1 MSISGS
7 RWLAGLQD
15 DARYGLRLFLRSP
28 QVLLVSMLSL
38 GLAVGVNTTIFSLFR
53 AIEGK
58 PVTATEPE
66 RLERMKFGPGAVQI
80 QVSYLDYK
88 EIRGGKAFADLAGFA
103 SLSANWRLGDDT
115 RRLETLGVTANFFDL
130 LGARP
135 ALGRLFRA
143 AEAEQ
148 EPRLAVISHKL
159 WQQSGADPHIIG
171 HQAIINGASFTV
183 IGVLPRNFRSV
194 MMLALAPD
202 LYVPL
207 STSIDPKLDDHRRQA
222 IALLGRLAPGETAQ
236 AAQAALVPI
245 TQYLKHTYPGE
256 DTNFSAPEV
265 FPTTGIEEMQQEGMG
280 IFLGFF
286 GLLILLVGAVVLIAC
301 INISTL
307 LAARAIARRRE
318 MAMRL
323 ALGAERGRLI
333 RQLLTES
340 LMLSLICTSFGL
352 LLHAGLSGLINRVH
366 LPLPFEVTLDMSADW
381 QLFAYSLSLVLG
393 ATIFCGIVPVQQAT
407 RFDLNST
414 LKQVGA
420 AQAGKFR
427 LSRLLVSV
435 EFGATATL
443 LMVAFMFIQSLLH
456 VSATSPGFDVAHTA
470 LIRIQPQSATNQ
482 PTTPSLAQRLDQI
495 TSLPGIKAASVASE
509 EPLSMSYDNGVFL
522 RVADQ
527 KNAAKLQGE
536 PMSVGPNYFSTMRIP
551 LLTGR
556 EFVES
561 DKLGAPE
568 VALINQ
574 TLAHRM
580 FPGLNPVGRRVAIQE
595 NQKERAVQVV
605 GVVQDSKYSTLG
617 EESHPI
623 LFLPYLQ
630 MEQPGEAPIL
640 LVRTASDPEGFRAE
654 ILKTLKRSD
663 PDSFVQFTPMTQN
676 LSTVLLPSQV
686 ETFLLLVLG
695 ILALVLALAGV
706 YGIVDYSVSR
716 RTSEIGIRM
725 AVGASRPRILG
736 LILRDTLRTISPG
749 MLLGLLVALGLT
761 KLIGAF
767 LASGAQTANPLDW
780 LGMTVFLVA
789 IGVAAA
795 LSPALRAARVDALAA
810 LHYE

>member
-1 MSISGS
+1 MSVSRS
-7 RWLAGLQD
+7 RWLSDLRA
-15 DARYGLRLFLRSP
+15 DARYGLRSFLRSP
-28 QVLLVSMLSL
+28 QLLLVSMLSL

-58 PVTATEPE
+58 QVTATEPE

-88 EIRGGKAFADLAGFA
+88 EIRSAKAFADLAGFA
-103 SLSANWRLGDDT
+103 SLSADWQLGDDT
-115 RRLETLGVTANFFDL
+115 RRLETLGVTPNFFDL
-130 LGARP
+130 LGGRP
-135 ALGRLFRA
+135 ALGRFFRA

-148 EPRLAVISHKL
+148 EPRLAVISYKL
-159 WQQSGADPHIIG
+159 WQQSGADPNIIG
-171 HQAIINGASFTV
+171 HEAIINGASFTV
-183 IGVLPRNFRSV
+183 IGVLPKNFRSV

-207 STSIDPKLDDHRRQA
+207 SRSIDPRLDDRKRQP

-245 TQYLKHTYPGE
+245 TQYLKHTYPVE
-256 DTNFSAPEV
+256 NTNFSAPEV

-286 GLLILLVGAVVLIAC
+286 GLLLLLVGAVVLIAC

-352 LLHAGLSGLINRVH
+352 LLHACLSGFINRAH

-381 QLFAYSLSLVLG
+381 QLFVYSLALVLG
-393 ATIFCGIVPVQQAT
+393 ATIFCGLVPVRQAT

-420 AQAGKFR
+420 TQTGRLR
-427 LSRLLVSV
+427 LSRLLVSA

-456 VSATSPGFDVAHTA
+456 VSAASPGFDVAHTA
-470 LIRIQPQSATNQ
+470 IIRIQPQIATSQ
-482 PTTPSLAQRLDQI
+482 PTTINVAQRLDQI
-495 TSLPGIKAASVASE
+495 TSLPGIEAASVASE
-509 EPLSMSYDNGVFL
+509 EPLSMSYGNGVLL
-522 RVADQ
+522 RAAGE
-527 KNAAKLQGE
+527 NAAKIQGE
-536 PMSVGPNYFSTMRIP
+536 PMSVGPNYFSTMEIP

-556 EFVES
+556 EFVED
-561 DKLGAPE
+561 DKPGAPE

-580 FPGLNPVGRRVAIQE
+580 FPGLNPVGRRIAIQE
-595 NQKERAVQVV
+595 NQKERTVQVV

-617 EESHPI
+617 EESHPV
-623 LFLPYLQ
+623 LFLSYLQ
-630 MEQPGEAPIL
+630 MEQPGETPIL
-640 LVRTASDPEGFRAE
+640 LVRTAGDPEAFRAE
-654 ILKTLKRSD
+654 ILKTLRRSD
-663 PDSFVQFTPMTQN
+663 PDSFVQFTPMKEN
-676 LSTVLLPSQV
+676 LATVLLPSQA
-686 ETFLLLVLG
+686 ETFLLLVIG
-695 ILALVLALAGV
+695 VLALVLALAGV

-716 RTSEIGIRM
+716 RTSEIGVRM
-725 AVGASRPRILG
+725 AVGASRPSVLG
-736 LILRDTLRTISPG
+736 LILCDTLRTISPG
-749 MLLGLLVALGLT
+749 MLLGLLVAFGLT

-767 LASGAQTANPLDW
+767 LASGAQTARPLEW
-780 LGMTVFLVA
+780 LGMTAFLVA

-795 LSPALRAARVDALAA
+795 LPPALRAARIDPLTA
-810 LHYE
+810 LHCE

>member
-1 MSISGS
+1 MAPRGS
-7 RWLAGLQD
+7 RWISDFQD
-15 DARYGLRLFLRSP
+15 DTRYSIRSFLRSP
-28 QVLLVSMLSL
+28 QLLLVSMLSL

-58 PVTATEPE
+58 QVTATEPE

-88 EIRGGKAFADLAGFA
+88 EIRGAKAFADLAGFA

-135 ALGRLFRA
+135 ALGRFFRA

-148 EPRLAVISHKL
+148 EPRVAVISYKL
-159 WQQSGADPHIIG
+159 WQQSGADPNIIG
-171 HQAIINGASFTV
+171 HQAIINGVPFTV
-183 IGVLPRNFRSV
+183 IGVLPKNFRSV

-207 STSIDPKLDDHRRQA
+207 STSIDPKLDDRRRQA
-222 IALLGRLAPGETAQ
+222 IALLGRLAPGETEQ

-245 TQYLKHTYPGE
+245 TQYLKHTYPVE
-256 DTNFSAPEV
+256 DTSFSAPEV
-265 FPTTGIEEMQQEGMG
+265 FPTTGIEEMQEEGMG

-286 GLLILLVGAVVLIAC
+286 GLLLFLVGAIVLIAC

-307 LAARAIARRRE
+307 LAARAVSRQRE
-318 MAMRL
+318 VAMRL
-323 ALGAERGRLI
+323 ALGAHRGRVI

-352 LLHAGLSGLINRVH
+352 LLHTSLSGLINRVH

-381 QLFAYSLSLVLG
+381 QLFAYSLALVLG
-393 ATIFCGIVPVQQAT
+393 ATIFCGIVPVRQTT

-420 AQAGKFR
+420 AQSGKLR
-427 LSRLLVSV
+427 LSRLLVSA

-456 VSATSPGFDVAHTA
+456 VLAASPGFDVAHTA
-470 LIRIQPQSATNQ
+470 LVAIQPQSATNQ
-482 PTTPSLAQRLDQI
+482 PTTPSVAQRLDQI
-495 TSLPGIKAASVASE
+495 TSLSGIMAASVASE
-509 EPLSMSYDNGVFL
+509 EPLSMSYGNGVFL
-522 RVADQ
+522 RAADQ
-527 KNAAKLQGE
+527 ENAAKLQAE
-536 PMSVGPNYFSTMRIP
+536 PMSVGPNYFFTMRIP

-556 EFVES
+556 EFMEG
-561 DKLGAPE
+561 DKPGAPE

-595 NQKERAVQVV
+595 NQKERTVQVV

-617 EESHPI
+617 EESHPV
-623 LFLPYLQ
+623 LFLSYLQ
-630 MEQPGEAPIL
+630 MEQPGETPIL

-654 ILKTLKRSD
+654 ILKTLRRSD
-663 PDSFVQFTPMTQN
+663 PDSFIQFTPMKQN
-676 LSTVLLPSQV
+676 LSMVLLPSQV
-686 ETFLLLVLG
+686 ETFLILVIG
-695 ILALVLALAGV
+695 VLALVLALAGI

-716 RTSEIGIRM
+716 RTSEIGVRM
-725 AVGASRPRILG
+725 AVGASRSRILG
-736 LILRDTLRTISPG
+736 LILRDTLHTIGPG

-767 LASGAQTANPLDW
+767 LASGAQTADPLDW
-780 LGMTVFLVA
+780 LGVTAFLVA

-795 LSPALRAARVDALAA
+795 LPPALRAVRVDPLAA